1 MEPATAWMQNTRKEY
16 RNMKGNVRTKKKW
29 YHGEIGKDLPIT
41 VVTMTGWIAILIGL
55 YIEILWVY
63 R

>member
-1 MEPATAWMQNTRKEY
+1 
-16 RNMKGNVRTKKKW
+16 MKGNVRTKKKW
-29 YHGEIGKDLPIT
+29 YQGEIGKDLPIT
-41 VVTMTGWIAILIGL
+41 VVTMAGWIAILIGI

>member
-1 MEPATAWMQNTRKEY
+1 
-16 RNMKGNVRTKKKW
+16 MKAKKKW
-29 YHGEIGKDLPIT
+29 YQGEIGKDLPIT
-41 VVTMTGWIAILIGL
+41 VATMAVWIASLIGI